1 MGRPIALTCDSAC
14 DIPKELQDKHNLYV
28 IPLNISYDTLN
39 FRDNG
44 TVTTADIYRI
54 CAETNSTPKTAAFA
68 PYEAEQLF
76 SKLVAEG
83 YDVIHI
89 SLSSE
94 LSSCYQNAL
103 IAKDDNE
110 HVYVVDSKNISLG
123 QALVVLKA
131 VELRDMGLPA
141 QRIYEDLLYCVSKT
155 RVGFVLDTLD
165 FIHRGGRCSSLTYL
179 TANLVQMKVA
189 IKVIDGE
196 LKVGKKYRGKV
207 ERISSK
213 FVDDTLENINDT
225 DGDIILA
232 TSGGIDEKVI
242 KDLQKK
248 ISKNFKNKNVQIYNA
263 GCTIASHCGP
273 GTIGIAYI
281 EK

>member
-1 MGRPIALTCDSAC
+1 MMKRST
-14 DIPKELQDKHNLYV
+14 
-28 IPLNISYDTLN
+28 DTL
-39 FRDNG
+39 
-44 TVTTADIYRI
+44 
-54 CAETNSTPKTAAFA
+54 
-68 PYEAEQLF
+68 Q
-76 SKLVAEG
+76 
-83 YDVIHI
+83 
-89 SLSSE
+89 
-94 LSSCYQNAL
+94 
-103 IAKDDNE
+103 
-110 HVYVVDSKNISLG
+110 
-123 QALVVLKA
+123 
-131 VELRDMGLPA
+131 

-165 FIHRGGRCSSLTYL
+165 FIHRGGRCSSLAYL